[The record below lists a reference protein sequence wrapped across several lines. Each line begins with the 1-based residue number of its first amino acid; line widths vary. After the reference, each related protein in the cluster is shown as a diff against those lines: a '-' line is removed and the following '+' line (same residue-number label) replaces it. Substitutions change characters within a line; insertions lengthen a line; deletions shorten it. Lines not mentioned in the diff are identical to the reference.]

1 MQSIYS
7 FLDITKVAD
16 FWLRNADVSRIHGV
30 SHVIYIYANLHH
42 HRIYVTDFKKAYL
55 SAPPPSKKP
64 ILNMVKDMVKFFYRN
79 SGHFGFTSR
88 Y

>member
-42 HRIYVTDFKKAYL
+42 HRIT
-55 SAPPPSKKP
+55 
-64 ILNMVKDMVKFFYRN
+64 
-79 SGHFGFTSR
+79 
-88 Y
+88 